1 VPDPEGVGVL
11 QEHLLVSVADAS
23 GAGDY
28 GAGDSG
34 GESV

>member
-1 VPDPEGVGVL
+1 VQGVPDPEGVGVL
-11 QEHLLVSVADAS
+11 QEHLLVSVADS
-23 GAGDY
+23 S